1 MSQDTPETILIP
13 RSEFL
18 NAIVQASRDGA
29 AAERVSIQQ
38 RLIELRE
45 AAPAGSTVSILITK
59 WIHELD

>member
-18 NAIVQASRDGA
+18 KAITQASRDGA
-29 AAERVSIQQ
+29 AAERQGIQQ

-45 AAPAGSTVSILITK
+45 ITPAGSEASILLTK